1 MSKRTASKLT
11 RRCIPLFTCG
21 VLALVGCTNESAGDH
36 TPTSAANQPASSGP
50 TIGQPPTGRSSTGG
64 STATR
69 PTTGGPRPSSG
80 EPTSGQ
86 QIAPPCVDGQV
97 LLGADPMSPGL
108 GHRGVRLHF
117 WVPTASGPCTLTG
130 YPGVD
135 TGAGG
140 PLVHATRT
148 LRGYLGGL
156 PDGADTPPSVVVDR
170 DHNAEAVVEGV
181 AFDAAGNPC
190 PTYTDLQVTPPNT
203 TATVRLVTT
212 IDTCE
217 LQVHPVTEPTA

>member
-1 MSKRTASKLT
+1 
-11 RRCIPLFTCG
+11 
-21 VLALVGCTNESAGDH
+21 
-36 TPTSAANQPASSGP
+36 
-50 TIGQPPTGRSSTGG
+50 
-64 STATR
+64 
-69 PTTGGPRPSSG
+69 
-80 EPTSGQ
+80 
-86 QIAPPCVDGQV
+86 
-97 LLGADPMSPGL
+97 MSPGL

-140 PLVHATRT
+140 PLAHATRT
-148 LRGYLGGL
+148 PRGYLGGL
-156 PDGADTPPSVVVDR
+156 PSGADTPPTIVLDR